1 MRRCGAAFA
10 ALLGMLGPSRA
21 GHADPSLV
29 ALFAAPL
36 AGQTGEVSKKSSAS
50 DAPLRL
56 RVPVGTVV
64 NVHLAEAVVL
74 DPVPDE
80 VETQRLQRLL
90 RDRANWEEHAMAAG
104 PLGVLRAALVQLGA
118 RRAEVVSGYR
128 SDKLN
133 EALRKKGRHVAR
145 QSQHVLGRAVDFRLV
160 GVDTRALLRFVR
172 ANHRG
177 GVGFY
182 PASGF
187 VHVDVGP
194 PRRWNG
200 E

>member
-1 MRRCGAAFA
+1 MRRAAAVA
-10 ALLGMLGPSRA
+10 AVA
-21 GHADPSLV
+21 GVLASTSGRADPGLV

-36 AGQTGEVSKKSSAS
+36 AARTAHGTKKSAAA

-74 DPVPDE
+74 DPVPDDAE
-80 VETQRLQRLL
+80 GPRLQRLL
-90 RDRANWEEHAMAAG
+90 RDRANWEEHAMDPT
-104 PLGVLRAALVQLGA
+104 PLAVLRRALVQFGA

-133 EALRKKGRHVAR
+133 EMLRKKGRHVAR

-172 ANHRG
+172 GVHRG

-182 PASGF
+182 PSSGF

-194 PRRWNG
+194 ARRWSG